1 MSKFYTLVRNI
12 EKLKKEIEETK
23 SVEDFIKVYNSF
35 KYLF

>member
-1 MSKFYTLVRNI
+1 MSLEELQKEN
-12 EKLKKEIEETK
+12 EQLKKEIEETK